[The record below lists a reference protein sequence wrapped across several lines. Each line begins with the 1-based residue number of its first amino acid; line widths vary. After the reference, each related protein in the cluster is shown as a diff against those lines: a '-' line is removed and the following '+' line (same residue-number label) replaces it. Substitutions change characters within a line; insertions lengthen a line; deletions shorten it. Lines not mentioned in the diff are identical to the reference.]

1 MLIRKEMKN
10 GLMNFIIWAVILC
23 GLFGMIFLLYP
34 YIIDDMDPQA
44 LNAMMAMFPES
55 VLKAFNMDM
64 TGIDSAFGWLKSEG
78 FVFLLLGI
86 GCYSALLGS
95 SIVLKEENDHTIEYL
110 HSLPVTRFEIVWKKY
125 VSGLIYVIALI
136 AVVSLSNYL
145 FLELTEGVEAKA
157 YWILAVTP
165 LFPCVVLYGLSML
178 VSVFFHRSRT
188 MMGISLGIVFIS
200 YILNMVASLSET
212 TDFLKYFS
220 VFTLADVRNVMMD
233 GTIQPVMIII
243 TVVLTAASFF
253 ATSLIYQKKEL
264 L

>member
-1 MLIRKEMKN
+1 MLIRKELKN

-23 GLFGMIFLLYP
+23 GMFGMIFILYP

-44 LNAMMAMFPES
+44 INAMLEMFPES

-95 SIVLKEENDHTIEYL
+95 SLVLKEENDHTIEYL

-125 VSGLIYVIALI
+125 VSGLIYVVALI
-136 AVVSLSNYL
+136 AVTSLSNCL
-145 FLELTEGVEAKA
+145 FLELTEGVDAGA
-157 YWILAVTP
+157 YWTLAVTP
-165 LFPCVVLYGLSML
+165 LFPCIVLYGLSML

-188 MMGISLGIVFIS
+188 MMGISLGMVFIS
-200 YILNMVASLSET
+200 YILNMAASLSET
-212 TDFLKYFS
+212 TEFLKYFS
-220 VFTLADVRNVMMD
+220 VFTLADVRNVMVENAID
-233 GTIQPVMIII
+233 PVMVVI
-243 TVVLTAASFF
+243 TAVLSAAAFI
-253 ATSLIYQKKEL
+253 ATSIIYRKKEL
-264 L
+264 M